1 MNLNEYKTLSGLTIA
16 SSDEAFVTAQI
27 NRTQYM
33 LETMLGFTL
42 DSTKVTENIYE
53 ELGQTTQECA
63 CPDVDTESLLPA
75 DEVNG
80 AYRLYNYNKKD
91 KYFHIDPASNV
102 YSIKLVYIKKD
113 SDVSGVTLKTLDID
127 TIRLHL
133 NNYGFINYIEHC
145 KSCLCDC
152 DCDCVQLAVDADWLW
167 ESDIPKDLLYVWTDM
182 VTYYSDK
189 KYNIKSES
197 IDSHSYTRGD
207 VKAPETESRNLAILK
222 KYAGPVGS
230 VTVQPL

>member
-1 MNLNEYKTLSGLTIA
+1 MNLNEYKTLSGITVA
-16 SSDEAFVTAQI
+16 SGDDSYVTAQI
-27 NRTQYM
+27 ARTQYM

-42 DSTKVTENIYE
+42 DSTKVTENIYD
-53 ELGQTTQECA
+53 ELGQTQQECV
-63 CPDVDTESLLPA
+63 CSGVDTESLLPA

-80 AYRLYNYNKKD
+80 AYRLYTYKKQD
-91 KYFHIDPASNV
+91 KYFHIDPASNI
-102 YSIKLVYIKKD
+102 YSIKLVYIKEG

-145 KSCLCDC
+145 KTCLCDC

-167 ESDIPKDLLYVWTDM
+167 ENNLPKDLMYLWTDM
-182 VTYYSDK
+182 ITYYSDRK
-189 KYNIKSES
+189 FNIKSES

-207 VKAPETESRNLAILK
+207 IKAPETEPRNIAILK
-222 KYAGPVGS
+222 KYAGPSGS